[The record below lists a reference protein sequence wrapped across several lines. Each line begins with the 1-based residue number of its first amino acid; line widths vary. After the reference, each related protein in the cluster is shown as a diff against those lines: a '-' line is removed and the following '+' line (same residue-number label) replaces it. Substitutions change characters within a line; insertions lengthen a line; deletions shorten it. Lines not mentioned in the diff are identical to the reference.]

1 MKKICVFVVFV
12 LAATTLFAQDPKFGI
27 KGGINLSK
35 LANHPNE
42 NDWRLG
48 FNAGLLS
55 HIHVTPAFSL
65 QPEVV
70 YSSQGAKFEDFVN
83 GQDLNLKLNYVNIP
97 VLLQYNFD
105 NGFRLQGGP
114 QVGFLTGVADK
125 VGDEEL
131 HSVSSDDFN
140 TVDFSIPVGFSY
152 LAYSGFGV
160 DARYNIGI
168 SNVVKN
174 SAGNIR
180 NSVFQFGLFY
190 LFDHHHKARSK

>member
-1 MKKICVFVVFV
+1 MKKICVFVMFV
-12 LAATTLFAQDPKFGI
+12 LAATASFAQDPKFGI

-70 YSSQGAKFEDFVN
+70 YSSQGAKFENFVN

-97 VLLQYNFD
+97 VLLQYNFN
-105 NGFRLQGGP
+105 NGFRLQG
-114 QVGFLTGVADK
+114 FK
-125 VGDEEL
+125 V
-131 HSVSSDDFN
+131 
-140 TVDFSIPVGFSY
+140 
-152 LAYSGFGV
+152 
-160 DARYNIGI
+160 
-168 SNVVKN
+168 
-174 SAGNIR
+174 
-180 NSVFQFGLFY
+180 
-190 LFDHHHKARSK
+190 